1 MRVLLVVLSLMMA
14 GKGVASELSCED
26 VSSLNAIQADN
37 PLVRVAP
44 EYPNKGTQSPV
55 PGCAV
60 LTFSLDRSES
70 ASTPKSIEVEYET
83 ENRFGKAAKRAL
95 SKWLYLNK
103 NVPESDRYYMV
114 FHFELS
120 DS

>member
-1 MRVLLVVLSLMMA
+1 MRAFTLVLFFVLA
-14 GKGVASELSCED
+14 GKGVAGELSCED
-26 VSSLNAIQADN
+26 VSSLNAVHADN
-37 PLVRVAP
+37 PVVKVAP
-44 EYPNKGTQSPV
+44 RYPNKGTQRLV

-70 ASTPKSIEVEYET
+70 SSTPKSIEIKYAT
-83 ENRFGKAAKRAL
+83 EKRFGKSAKNAL
-95 SKWLYLNK
+95 SKWLYINK

-120 DS
+120 GS